1 MTTLFVT
8 PTFTMPPPTGS
19 VSYSLYQGSGIN
31 TATDLASSALPT
43 QLIFDTRAGGPPVG
57 IGTTGNAA
65 TMSVSPIFVGTADV
79 AKSVITISASSIA
92 PIQTAVTEGPIKMPL
107 PSLAIVLI
115 AAGLVAFLLIAT
127 LFLVVWCRKRS
138 YRRGL
143 HRRAQS
149 EEFGNAPPA
158 GGVIRKLGPAF
169 EKSASAADPFSDIH
183 ASEPPTDTDPFADP
197 EKPSHGHTRTGSDSF
212 LSMRPPRAPYTHQ
225 PSASTGSTES
235 SRVRK
240 REMEEARRKDMA
252 ALTNLVRA
260 LDQKERQAQAEGRDR
275 RSLPPVELF
284 KAALVR

>member
-92 PIQTAVTEGPIKMPL
+92 PIQTA
-107 PSLAIVLI
+107 
-115 AAGLVAFLLIAT
+115 
-127 LFLVVWCRKRS
+127 RS

-197 EKPSHGHTRTGSDSF
+197 EKPTHGHTRTGSDSF

-252 ALTNLVRA
+252 ALNNLVRA

-275 RSLPPVELF
+275 RSLPPSSCS
-284 KAALVR
+284 RPR